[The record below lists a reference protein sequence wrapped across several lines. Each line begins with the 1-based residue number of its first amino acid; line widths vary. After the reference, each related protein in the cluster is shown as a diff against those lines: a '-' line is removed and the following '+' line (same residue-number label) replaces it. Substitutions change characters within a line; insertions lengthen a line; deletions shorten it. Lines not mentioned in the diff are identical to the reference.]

1 MKSFP
6 LFCLIICLL
15 VACAEPP
22 APTPEPTLARTEV
35 AAVTA
40 TAAPTAVSNPTSPPP
55 SHTPT
60 PTATVTST
68 PTPTLVPVLV
78 GTAVSPSTAAIV
90 LENVSQVTELARW
103 GRGVINDVAVSGN
116 GRWIAVGT
124 TTGVYIHDAQDLT
137 IEPRFFE
144 TPDSVTTL
152 AISYDGDLVAMSLN
166 QRTFELWNIQTN
178 RRLDHG
184 EGFTEQIQFSPDGLY
199 LAVVVEADGF
209 VWSLPEAT
217 VIQRF
222 PDVLSVQF
230 SGDGSR
236 LAVWGYGEASIYR
249 WPDGELINVVEPD
262 LFIPGD
268 DSAYKPEGTILSDIQ
283 FASDNQPI
291 LLSLPSTPNGTT
303 GHVELQSGDNALLLS
318 LVPIDI
324 LSLPIRDACNWPI
337 YFADPPSRPQVWQ
350 FEYLSDLEIVALN
363 YVGIGFAGDDFSST
377 SVQFYALNSGRRLY
391 VLEEGIE
398 GFAFLP
404 DGETWVAGL
413 QDGRLQIR
421 RITDGEVIQ
430 EFDGYESPI
439 LNIAALPDNET
450 VAVEYLDEVKLYRAS
465 DGEMLQRLPA
475 GKVAFSADGN
485 TLALGTQEGNIQL
498 YNTVDGTL
506 QTTLSSHTEAI
517 TALTYFASDA
527 KLVSAGMDCQL
538 NVWQVADDSLIEQL
552 DNYFVP
558 GLNEEELVPLRVW
571 ELAVTQDNETL
582 IGSFG
587 AAIGFWNLSDG
598 MFQNIVEPQ
607 NHLVDIAYSHVR
619 NQLAAAGYPAF
630 LWQILPGGRVEEL
643 WKIETS
649 DEAVAFSPDGQLLLF
664 GLDENYYDENPLS
677 NEIEMLN
684 GAIKIVITETSTLLH
699 MLTPGTRKVTT
710 LVFNEDGSRLYSGSL
725 DGVVRLWGIP
735 TPNE

>member
-1 MKSFP
+1 MKAFP

-35 AAVTA
+35 AVVTA
-40 TAAPTAVSNPTSPPP
+40 TSAPTAVSTPTSPPP
-55 SHTPT
+55 TNTPT
-60 PTATVTST
+60 PTATLHPTVT
-68 PTPTLVPVLV
+68 PTPSPTLVPVLM
-78 GTAVSPSTAAIV
+78 GTAVPPSTSAIV
-90 LENVSQVTELARW
+90 PGNVSQVTELARW

-137 IEPRFFE
+137 VEPRFFE
-144 TPDSVTTL
+144 TPDSVTAL
-152 AISYDGDLVAMSLN
+152 AISYEGDMVAMSLA

-178 RRLDHG
+178 RRLDHR

-236 LAVWGYGEASIYR
+236 LAVWDYGVASIYS
-249 WPDGELINVVEPD
+249 WPDGELLEEVQPD

-268 DSAYKPEGTILSDIQ
+268 HSAYKPEGTILSDVQ
-283 FASDNQPI
+283 FAANNQAI
-291 LLSLPSTPNGTT
+291 LLSLPTTPNGMT
-303 GHVELQSGDNALLLS
+303 GHVELQSSDNALLLS
-318 LVPIDI
+318 LLPIDI

-421 RITDGEVIQ
+421 RITDGEVLQ

-439 LNIAALPDNET
+439 LNIAASPDNET

-475 GKVAFSADGN
+475 GKVAFSADG
-485 TLALGTQEGNIQL
+485 TSLALGTQEGNIHL
-498 YNTVDGTL
+498 YKTADWSVQN
-506 QTTLSSHTEAI
+506 TLSSHTETI

-538 NVWQVADDSLIEQL
+538 NVWQVADGSLIEQL
-552 DNYFVP
+552 ENYFVP

-571 ELAVTQDNETL
+571 ELAVTPDNETL
-582 IGSFG
+582 IGSISS
-587 AAIGFWNLSDG
+587 AIGFWNLSEG
-598 MFQNIVEPQ
+598 TFQNIVEPQ
-607 NHLVDIAYSHVR
+607 NHLVDFSFSPVR

-630 LWQILPGGRVEEL
+630 LWQILPGAGVEEL
-643 WKIETS
+643 WQIETS
-649 DEAVAFSPDGQLLLF
+649 DEAVAFSPDGQILLF
-664 GLDENYYDENPLS
+664 GLDENYGDEMFS
-677 NEIEMLN
+677 
-684 GAIKIVITETSTLLH
+684 GAIRIIDPETGTLLH
-699 MLTPGTRKVTT
+699 YLTPGTRKVTA
-710 LVFNEDGSRLYSGSL
+710 LVFNEDGRTLYSGSL

-735 TPNE
+735 TSNE